1 MATKIQRIDRG
12 SVIKILD
19 GMIDE
24 EHSIVIKFYA
34 SHCQYCHNLAE
45 YYNDIANSFDDVLF
59 FAFNMDDGL
68 DLEQKYGFFG
78 VPTFAHAKTAGKN
91 TKVTFLADPD
101 DPNEKTWYRVRD
113 IEQFINKNK

>member
-1 MATKIQRIDRG
+1 MSKIQRIDRG

-19 GMIDE
+19 GKIDD

-34 SHCQYCHNLAE
+34 PHCQYCHNLAD
-45 YYNDIANSFDDVLF
+45 YYKEIAKSYDDVLF

-68 DLEQKYGFFG
+68 DLEQKYGFYG
-78 VPTFAHAKTAGKN
+78 VPTFIHAKTAGKN
-91 TKVTFLADPD
+91 TKVSIMPDPA

-113 IEQFINKNK
+113 IEQFINENK